1 MSNRFLVAVDDA
13 MRIWNSFLFDQSPCA
28 RLAEFAATTGSLTSE
43 MAPRAGFE
51 PATNRLTAGCST
63 AELPRTTTWR
73 RCLSCLFGD
82 GQTKVSCRKRLEYQE
97 ARRKRGRVLARP
109 QGVG

>member
-51 PATNRLTAGCST
+51 PATNRLTG
-63 AELPRTTTWR
+63 ERLPPSSPCNSLRATSLCT
-73 RCLSCLFGD
+73 
-82 GQTKVSCRKRLEYQE
+82 
-97 ARRKRGRVLARP
+97 
-109 QGVG
+109 